1 MGGAWFHR
9 IDGSLGAVT
18 QEDLLSRATEAVR
31 DHLDVTAAPI
41 WSHVEIQKVGRRC
54 VGACWGSDCGSS
66 VIRTVLTTGCFVR
79 IVFLSIMKDTLR
91 KWVSKYVNL
100 SPVNSSKMDN
110 AAIIRCLC
118 LSESMRS
125 FIKKENL
132 PLSLIGSSYDGV
144 SVNDV
149 IFSGRTAAEELLGAK
164 V

>member
-1 MGGAWFHR
+1 M
-9 IDGSLGAVT
+9 
-18 QEDLLSRATEAVR
+18 
-31 DHLDVTAAPI
+31 
-41 WSHVEIQKVGRRC
+41 
-54 VGACWGSDCGSS
+54 
-66 VIRTVLTTGCFVR
+66 RTVITTSCFVR

-91 KWVSKYVNL
+91 EWVSKCRVNP

-110 AAIIRCLC
+110 AVIRCLC
-118 LSESMRS
+118 LSESMRN

-149 IFSGRTAAEELLGAK
+149 IFSGRMAAEELLGAK